1 MSLSSLLPNA
11 KKQATKVA
19 SPEVDLSSP
28 QHSQSILWGHASRET
43 LSSDESTTQWI
54 DGSVARKAFITP
66 TSKISGKGKT
76 PRSTYH
82 ERVELSYSKPVLTPG
97 RRAKSTKK
105 SSSAKKSGGQRRAIS
120 KSKTPTISKR
130 TKSSTKKLKTKR
142 TKKPRAK
149 SPQKHN
155 FNNLKHI
162 SKGAYTDSASNLR
175 WASELRTHEVLP
187 SPTRGNINK
196 GNDRVLDADDVGEA
210 LDLDV
215 EVVELTKKLDAV
227 SGKQVSSEALSPQP
241 SFKSTAN
248 KRFLGITDVQYIFC
262 HHYMSDKSLC
272 VPHLQP
278 PPKRYENR
286 LVQYY
291 GRSMRFVS

>member
-1 MSLSSLLPNA
+1 MSCLFIIQKECCCGCVCEGGFQRQRKTTGGFLDTVHTNRLHISISYPRSYRYEGTQLEAKKHYVTFFAFANA

-54 DGSVARKAFITP
+54 DGSVTRKAFMTP

-82 ERVELSYSKPVLTPG
+82 ERVEQSYSKPVLTPG
-97 RRAKSTKK
+97 RKAKSTTK
-105 SSSAKKSGGQRRAIS
+105 SSAAKTRSGQRRAIS
-120 KSKTPTISKR
+120 KSKTPTVSKR
-130 TKSSTKKLKTKR
+130 TKSSTKKV
-142 TKKPRAK
+142 KKKSVKKSRAK

-175 WASELRTHEVLP
+175 WARASYPRSV
-187 SPTRGNINK
+187 
-196 GNDRVLDADDVGEA
+196 
-210 LDLDV
+210 
-215 EVVELTKKLDAV
+215 TKSNTCKY
-227 SGKQVSSEALSPQP
+227 K
-241 SFKSTAN
+241 
-248 KRFLGITDVQYIFC
+248 
-262 HHYMSDKSLC
+262 
-272 VPHLQP
+272 
-278 PPKRYENR
+278 
-286 LVQYY
+286 
-291 GRSMRFVS
+291 